1 MLCETSRSG
10 HLHYFHVLPELVQAR
25 AKMLDEDR
33 AVALISPRIIICKT
47 RVAGGLHAVTTRSRL
62 VHCLPVRVKVE
73 RRYHWLARAPRKNT
87 ITEAWPRRPKRWIA
101 RLQAELRCARW
112 MDRLS
117 VCQGLPAALHCH
129 LRCKAPTHY
138 RLALLTCWH
147 PCGNIRTPSVGR
159 ETEWFKNYL
168 RSIWRPGNKERP
180 APAKRT
186 CLTASASRT
195 QRLVVW
201 YDCAIAWQQSALSG
215 AAKIRH
221 HT

>member
-87 ITEAWPRRPKRWIA
+87 ITEAWPRRPNTAASGTALCTLNGSTQCLPGPARCIA
-101 RLQAELRCARW
+101 LPLTLQGANSLQVGVADMLTSVWEHPN
-112 MDRLS
+112 S
-117 VCQGLPAALHCH
+117 VC
-129 LRCKAPTHY
+129 
-138 RLALLTCWH
+138 W
-147 PCGNIRTPSVGR
+147 
-159 ETEWFKNYL
+159 
-168 RSIWRPGNKERP
+168 
-180 APAKRT
+180 
-186 CLTASASRT
+186 SRNG
-195 QRLVVW
+195 VV
-201 YDCAIAWQQSALSG
+201 
-215 AAKIRH
+215 
-221 HT
+221 